1 MQFMR
6 CWRYKHGDL
15 SYYSKKTNLLVI
27 ESVIGY
33 RYQSDGAGFVTRT
46 NHIALAVSIATIAP
60 IRLVRVCCSCALD
73 W

>member
-1 MQFMR
+1 M
-6 CWRYKHGDL
+6 
-15 SYYSKKTNLLVI
+15 LVI

-60 IRLVRVCCSCALD
+60 IRLIRVCCSRALD